1 MHESLTDRVY
11 SLAELL
17 EARRRRM
24 RLILFMCFMISS
36 IAVAFSVWSYLVL
49 AHQKGPVGQQM
60 LLPALGALLGAVLLA
75 VGLRRYIRVR
85 RCDRSLDELERLEE
99 TVYREVFRAR

>member
-24 RLILFMCFMISS
+24 RLVFVLCFMISS
-36 IAVAFSVWSYLVL
+36 IAVAFSAWSYLVL
-49 AHQKGPVGQQM
+49 AHQKGPVGLLV
-60 LLPALGALLGAVLLA
+60 LLPAIGALLGAVLLA
-75 VGLRRYIRVR
+75 VGLRRYTRVR
-85 RCDRSLDELERLEE
+85 RCERCLDELERLEE